1 MGIRKYKPT
10 SPGRRFMSV
19 SAFDELT
26 VSKPERSLLAPMKRS
41 GGRNN
46 RGRISVRHHGGGHKR
61 RYRIIDFKRD
71 KFGVPGRIASIEY
84 DPNRTARIC
93 LVIYQDG
100 DKRYII
106 APEGIKLNDVITS
119 GPDVEIKLGN
129 ALPLSGI
136 PLGAALHNVE
146 LRPGKGGQIA
156 RSAGAKVNLSAK
168 EGVHA
173 QLRMRSGEMRRVRL
187 ECMATIGE
195 VGNASHAN
203 ITLGKAGRKRWLGVR
218 PTVRGVA
225 MNPIDHPHG
234 GGEGRTSG
242 GRHPVTP
249 WGKKTKGLRTR
260 HNKRTDRMRI
270 RRRA

>member
-1 MGIRKYKPT
+1 
-10 SPGRRFMSV
+10 MSV
-19 SAFDELT
+19 STFDEIT
-26 VSKPERSLLAPMKRS
+26 ADKPERSLLAPMKRS

-46 RGRISVRHHGGGHKR
+46 QGRISVRHQGGGHKR
-61 RYRIIDFKRD
+61 RYRVIDFKRD
-71 KFGVPGRIASIEY
+71 KFDVPGRIASVEY
-84 DPNRTARIC
+84 DPNRSARIC

-100 DKRYII
+100 EKRYIL
-106 APEGIKLNDVITS
+106 APNGIQVNDVVLA
-119 GPDVEIKLGN
+119 GPNSEIKRGN
-129 ALPLSGI
+129 ALPLDKI
-136 PLGAALHNVE
+136 PLGTTLHNVE
-146 LRPGKGGQIA
+146 FRPGKGGQIA
-156 RSAGAKVNLSAK
+156 RSAGARVNLTAK
-168 EGVHA
+168 EGNHA

-195 VGNASHAN
+195 VGNTSHAN
-203 ITLGKAGRKRWLGVR
+203 VVLGKAGRKRWLGVR

-270 RRRA
+270 RRRP